1 MNKLDSGTLMTSS
14 MFFKNTRQHSKED
27 HEVTRARIYVF
38 QNNTNDHYKSK
49 LLKVPTK
56 KKKILTA
63 KNKKEGLTSL
73 EDRTV
78 TCETARFHGGE
89 C

>member
-1 MNKLDSGTLMTSS
+1 MTSS

-56 KKKILTA
+56 T
-63 KNKKEGLTSL
+63 KNPNGQKQERGTY
-73 EDRTV
+73 EP
-78 TCETARFHGGE
+78 
-89 C
+89 